1 LRTYLL
7 LDIGN
12 TNIKAGISRN
22 DKIEIIFNKSYV
34 LKNIL
39 KYIPG
44 ILNHKKYSF
53 DYIGVSTTNVKIK
66 RILTNY
72 FKKNKQKFL
81 FIDSNTKIPIVLKYK
96 SRLGADRIS
105 GSVGSV
111 YSYLNHRKIL
121 YIDFGTATTVNVI
134 IDKTFIGGLI
144 APGISTSFDSLI
156 KHTTLPKVSF
166 KIPGTL
172 INDNTKENIQAGV
185 YYMSYYF
192 INNLIQNLKKG
203 YKNLYVVSTGGSGT
217 IISEKVDL
225 IDIYDKYLVLKGIN
239 FILKYNDTI

>member
-1 LRTYLL
+1 MRTYLL

-22 DKIEIIFNKSYV
+22 DKIEIILNKSYD

-39 KYIPG
+39 KYISG
-44 ILNHKKYSF
+44 ILNHKKYYF

-66 RILTNY
+66 RSLTNY
-72 FKKNKQKFL
+72 FNKNKQKFL
-81 FIDSNTKIPIVLKYK
+81 FIGANTRIPIILQYK
-96 SRLGADRIS
+96 SKLGADRIS
-105 GSVGSV
+105 GSVGAV
-111 YSYLNHRKIL
+111 YSYLYHKNIL
-121 YIDFGTATTVNVI
+121 HIDFGTATTINVI
-134 IDKTFIGGLI
+134 INKTFIGGLI
-144 APGISTSFDSLI
+144 APGISTSFDSLM

-166 KIPGTL
+166 KIPMSL
-172 INDNTKENIQAGV
+172 INDNTKDNIQAGV

-192 INNLIQNLKKG
+192 INNLVKDLKKE

-225 IDIYDKYLVLKGIN
+225 IDIYDRYLVLKGIN